1 MEKEKYKNAYFQV
14 TRGDYSPLL
23 KKVNDNLKK
32 AIDYAANENEKN
44 MLKHYINSFE
54 EGDLN
59 EHKEGS
65 RYWIKDKGPIIETL
79 VFCILFP
86 MKVKYLVNTSKVGIL
101 SFGKTYI

>member
-23 KKVNDNLKK
+23 KLVNENLEK
-32 AIDYAANENEKN
+32 AKQYASNDNEKN
-44 MLKHYINSFE
+44 MLKHYINSFK

-65 RYWIKDKGPIIETL
+65 RYWIKDKGPIIET
-79 VFCILFP
+79 
-86 MKVKYLVNTSKVGIL
+86 
-101 SFGKTYI
+101 